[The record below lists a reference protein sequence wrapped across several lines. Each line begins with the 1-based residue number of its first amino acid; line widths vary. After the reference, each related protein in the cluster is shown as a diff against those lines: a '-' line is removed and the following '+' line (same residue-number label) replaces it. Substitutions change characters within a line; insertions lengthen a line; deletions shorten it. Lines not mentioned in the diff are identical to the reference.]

1 MSPTVLNGPSGAR
14 PRRTAVKSAPGTP
27 PWLRRGAAAAADGAA
42 KKSVAEDVRG
52 EEVTLCFGG
61 SSPSL
66 GSPDAG
72 AAGAGDGS
80 LEGGAFWKAA
90 SPRLVARASPSAAD
104 ATSPPDGEAAA
115 PHAAA
120 GAAPAAGDG
129 RGSGGSSASRDPR
142 AAAANAE
149 AFPFASAC
157 LIEPSP
163 SPPLEAQDSSP
174 AAKIPGGGSRG
185 ASALPAAVG
194 ADDAGAGTGMDS
206 PVAVTSDDGGS
217 ATGSGGAGMG
227 DAKDALNRLL
237 QSKKK
242 ELLRLQLLAK
252 EKQLEKLRGRF
263 QGQRIG
269 LPAAGAAAA
278 WPRVEAHSQGVGGPS
293 APPPVSE
300 VPLLSTAD
308 APGFGFGL
316 RGLVISEEKIKETRR
331 RLDAALARRRG
342 MSGEPLILQATPGAA
357 ASSSSAGPAAESS
370 EKKRRSSGAA
380 PAPTPAAAGVDEV
393 GTRPRRHAS
402 VAAAAALGAGRGG
415 AAAEDV
421 EGGGTAATGSRAT
434 LSENGRPRR
443 HSRVSLNPAPGVVV
457 ASDAPSAKEAR
468 PGSIAAAAA
477 AWAAGLLPSLRKASV
492 ARLSSKR
499 RRASV
504 DDDEEDD
511 EDIAPPK
518 GSRRAALVSSSSAGA
533 AVLRGRGLAGAAE
546 EDEEAILIDDEDDD
560 DDEEEEEEEKEED
573 GSSGSPTPAHAG
585 AAEGSSRPKATLRRA
600 PPTLTPRAA
609 RWSGMREG
617 AAVGDE
623 PPRWAARS
631 RSRSVGGASD
641 ESEAPRRWRAEEALW
656 RSGRRSERPG
666 VAGGD
671 AFGNSAGRRRW

>member
-1 MSPTVLNGPSGAR
+1 
-14 PRRTAVKSAPGTP
+14 
-27 PWLRRGAAAAADGAA
+27 
-42 KKSVAEDVRG
+42 
-52 EEVTLCFGG
+52 
-61 SSPSL
+61 
-66 GSPDAG
+66 
-72 AAGAGDGS
+72 
-80 LEGGAFWKAA
+80 
-90 SPRLVARASPSAAD
+90 
-104 ATSPPDGEAAA
+104 
-115 PHAAA
+115 
-120 GAAPAAGDG
+120 
-129 RGSGGSSASRDPR
+129 
-142 AAAANAE
+142 
-149 AFPFASAC
+149 
-157 LIEPSP
+157 
-163 SPPLEAQDSSP
+163 
-174 AAKIPGGGSRG
+174 
-185 ASALPAAVG
+185 
-194 ADDAGAGTGMDS
+194 MDS

-217 ATGSGGAGMG
+217 AACSGGGGGG

-269 LPAAGAAAA
+269 ISTAGAAAA
-278 WPRVEAHSQGVGGPS
+278 RPRMEAHSPGFGGPS

-300 VPLLSTAD
+300 VPLLSAAD

-331 RLDAALARRRG
+331 RLDAALALRRG

-357 ASSSSAGPAAESS
+357 ASSSAGPAAESS
-370 EKKRRSSGAA
+370 HKKRRSSGAA
-380 PAPTPAAAGVDEV
+380 PAPTAAAAGVDE
-393 GTRPRRHAS
+393 GGGRPRRRAS
-402 VAAAAALGAGRGG
+402 VAAVAALGAGRGM

-434 LSENGRPRR
+434 LSANGRPRR
-443 HSRVSLNPAPGVVV
+443 HSRVSLNPAPGAVV
-457 ASDAPSAKEAR
+457 ALDAPSAKEAR

-477 AWAAGLLPSLRKASV
+477 ARAAGLLPSLRKASV

-499 RRASV
+499 RRAPI

-518 GSRRAALVSSSSAGA
+518 GNRRAALVSSSSAGA
-533 AVLRGRGLAGAAE
+533 AVLRGSGLAGAAQ

-573 GSSGSPTPAHAG
+573 GSSGSPTLARAG

-609 RWSGMREG
+609 RWSGKRKG
-617 AAVGDE
+617 VAAGDE